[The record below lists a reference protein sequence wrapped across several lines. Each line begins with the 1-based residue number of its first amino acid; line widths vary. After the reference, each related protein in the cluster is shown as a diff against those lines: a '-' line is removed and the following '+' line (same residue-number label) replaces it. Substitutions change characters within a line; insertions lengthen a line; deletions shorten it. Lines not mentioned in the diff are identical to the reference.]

1 MYHTIITTQ
10 SAKTLIKLTIKD
22 LLMKNN
28 SNTAAKNAQINDC
41 FSFAYNAVQAL
52 NHKMAVCKNDLVQY
66 ESHAAA
72 RLELL
77 AVMRRGMDA
86 QKMVQVNGAFDNALS
101 DFNHVMIG
109 GVITQKMLDS
119 IRINDRA
126 PSIEFLPL

>member
-1 MYHTIITTQ
+1 
-10 SAKTLIKLTIKD
+10 
-22 LLMKNN
+22 MKNN

-41 FSFAYNAVQAL
+41 FNFAYSAVQAL
-52 NHKMAVCKNDLVQY
+52 NRKMAVCKNDLVQY